1 MSIRYFVKKT
11 LTKSP
16 SNHCDGIH
24 DTQVYVFGVRGRA
37 IYAKGT
43 SWNDFDY
50 LKSPYIIVEHGYK
63 SIGSAKRS
71 YAYTHPQ
78 NDVHWQTKVEIIEVE
93 LMAGAIATRSIEV
106 K

>member
-1 MSIRYFVKKT
+1 MTIRYFVKKT

-16 SNHCDGIH
+16 SNRCDCIH
-24 DTQVYVFGVRGRA
+24 DTQVYVFGVGGRA
-37 IYAKGT
+37 VYAKGT
-43 SWNDFDY
+43 LWNDFDY
-50 LKSPYIIVEHGYK
+50 LKSHYYVFEYGYK
-63 SIGSAKRS
+63 SIGRAKRS

-78 NDVHWQTKVEIIEVE
+78 NDEHWQTKVEIIEVE